1 MFYTPET
8 FSATEH
14 AMLDQDNYEE
24 FTKVEYT
31 FTLNSGT
38 SRKVLM
44 HIFFAEN
51 AKYMYDEDT
60 ELTGGFQ
67 YYDPFIE
74 FS

>member
-1 MFYTPET
+1 
-8 FSATEH
+8 
-14 AMLDQDNYEE
+14 MLDQDDYED

-38 SRKVLM
+38 NRKIMM